1 MKQKKRSG
9 LLPYLFAGKKT
20 ITALFVSAL
29 ITSAATVV
37 SPFLSGYA
45 IDLIRDDGKSNLSAL
60 FSLLSVLGIVF
71 LISALSQWLLSF
83 FTVRL
88 SNATARRLRNEAFEK
103 LQHFPLSF
111 FDTKPHG
118 EILSRMT
125 NDVDTLTDGLL
136 QGSSQLLGG
145 LLTLIG
151 SLVFMLFLNPI
162 ITLIIVILTPLSIL
176 TAAFIAK
183 NSRRQFREQAL
194 YNGQLNAL
202 AEESISGLQ
211 TVKQFEQEENL
222 IRRFCDLNAKLYLCG
237 RNAQFYSSLT
247 NPSTRLINNIAYASI
262 GILGGL
268 LALRGSLSVGQI
280 AGFLTYAIQFSK
292 PINEM
297 TSVLYQ
303 LQAAKAAADRIFDLM
318 KTSAEPSDRTQA
330 VTLSHIRGAVSAE
343 NVFFSYSPDRR
354 LIENLN
360 FSVYPGQTIAIV
372 GPTGAGKTTLI
383 NLLMR
388 FYETDKG
395 RFCLDEIPI
404 SDCTKRSLRSSFA
417 MVLQDTWLFKGTV
430 KENLIYGN
438 PNASDSEIKN
448 AAIAANA
455 DSFIRCLPQGYDTV
469 IDEGGSNLS
478 QGQKQML
485 TIARAMLKPA
495 PLLILDEATSNVDTR
510 TELKI
515 QEAFL
520 RLMKDKTC
528 FVIAH
533 RLSTI
538 RNADFILVMNKGNVV
553 ETGTHESLMKADG
566 LYAQMYRQ

>member
-1 MKQKKRSG
+1 MKQKQHPG

-20 ITALFVSAL
+20 ISALFISAL

-45 IDLIRDDGKSNLSAL
+45 IDLIRDDGQSDLSAL

-88 SNATARRLRNEAFEK
+88 SNATARRLRNEVFEK
-103 LQHFPLSF
+103 LQHFPLSY

-145 LLTLIG
+145 SLTLIG

-162 ITLIIVILTPLSIL
+162 ITLIIVVLTPLSVL

-183 NSRRQFREQAL
+183 NSRKQFREQAL

-202 AEESISGLQ
+202 SEESVSGLQ
-211 TVKQFEQEENL
+211 TVKQYEQEENF
-222 IRRFCDLNAKLYLCG
+222 IRRFRDLNAKLYLCG
-237 RNAQFYSSLT
+237 RDAQFYSSLT

-303 LQAAKAAADRIFDLM
+303 LQAAKAAADRIFELM
-318 KTSAEPSDRTQA
+318 ETAVETPDPPQA
-330 VTLSHIRGAVSAE
+330 VTLTHIRGAVSAE
-343 NVFFSYSPDRR
+343 NVFFSYSHDRR

-360 FSVYPGQTIAIV
+360 FSVHPGQTVAIV

-388 FYETDKG
+388 FYETDNG
-395 RFCLDEIPI
+395 SVRIDGIPI
-404 SDCTKRSLRSSFA
+404 SDCTRKSVRSSFA

-438 PNASDSEIKN
+438 PKASDFEIKN

-478 QGQKQML
+478 QGQRQML

-520 RLMKDKTC
+520 RLMKNKTC

-538 RNADFILVMNKGNVV
+538 RNADFILVMDKGNVV
-553 ETGTHESLMKADG
+553 EKGTHKSLIKADG
-566 LYAQMYRQ
+566 LYARMYRQ

>member
-1 MKQKKRSG
+1 MKCQNRSG

-20 ITALFVSAL
+20 VIALFVSAL

-45 IDLIRDDGKSNLSAL
+45 IDLIRDDGSSDLSAL
-60 FSLLSVLGIVF
+60 FSLLAVLGAVF

-88 SNATARRLRNEAFEK
+88 SNATARRLRNKAFEK
-103 LQHFPLSF
+103 LQHLPLSF

-136 QGSSQLLGG
+136 QGTSQLLGG
-145 LLTLIG
+145 SLTLVG
-151 SLVFMLFLNPI
+151 SLVFMLFLNPM
-162 ITLIIVILTPLSIL
+162 ITLIIVILTPLSVL

-194 YNGQLNAL
+194 CNGRLNAL
-202 AEESISGLQ
+202 AEEAVSGLQ
-211 TVKQFEQEENL
+211 TVKQYGQEENL
-222 IRRFCDLNAKLYLCG
+222 IRRFRDINTQLYFCG
-237 RNAQFYSSLT
+237 RDAQFYSSLT

-303 LQAAKAAADRIFDLM
+303 LQAAKAAADRIFDL
-318 KTSAEPSDRTQA
+318 TETAAEEPDGPRA
-330 VTLSHIRGAVSAE
+330 VTLSRVRGSVSAE
-343 NVFFSYSPDRR
+343 DVSFSYSPDRP
-354 LIENLN
+354 LIGNLR
-360 FSVYPGQTIAIV
+360 FSVHPGQTVAVV

-395 RFCLDEIPI
+395 RICIDGIPI
-404 SDCTKRSLRSSFA
+404 SDCTRSSLRSSFA

-430 KENLIYGN
+430 KENLAYGN
-438 PNASDSEIKN
+438 PGASDAEIEK

-455 DSFIRCLPQGYDTV
+455 DSFIRCLPQGYGTV
-469 IDEGGSNLS
+469 IDEEGSNLS
-478 QGQKQML
+478 QGQRQML

-510 TELKI
+510 TEIKI

-520 RLMKDKTC
+520 RLMKNKTC

-538 RNADFILVMNKGNVV
+538 RNADFILVMDKGNVV
-553 ETGTHESLMKADG
+553 EQGTHESLMKADG
-566 LYAQMYRQ
+566 LYARMYRQ